1 MHGLIFVQLKKYAT
15 VRLGPGAWD
24 ELLHKA
30 ALQGRMYLPVQQYP
44 DDEMHAILRAVALR
58 TGGDSDA
65 VLQDLGAFMAPELM
79 RMYGS
84 LLHRS
89 WKTLDVLEHTESTIH
104 RVVRARN
111 RGARP
116 PELRT
121 ERPAPDEVVVL
132 YASARRLCAFAKGIV
147 RGLARH
153 FGETV
158 AIDEPS
164 CMLRGDAECRL
175 RVRRT

>member
-1 MHGLIFVQLKKYAT
+1 MHGLIFVQLKKYASA
-15 VRLGPGAWD
+15 RLGLEAWD

-44 DDEMHAILRAVALR
+44 DDEMHALVRAISLR
-58 TGGDSDA
+58 TGGDADA
-65 VLQDLGAFMAPELM
+65 VLQDLGVFMAPELV

-89 WKTLDVLEHTESTIH
+89 WTTLDVIEHTENTIH

-111 RGARP
+111 PGARS
-116 PELRT
+116 PELKAERT
-121 ERPAPDEVVVL
+121 APDEVVVT
-132 YASARRLCAFAKGIV
+132 YASARRLCGFAKGIV
-147 RGLARH
+147 RGLAGH

-158 AIDEPS
+158 TVDEPS
-164 CMLRGDAECRL
+164 CMLRGDGECRL
-175 RVRRT
+175 HVRRV

>member
-1 MHGLIFVQLKKYAT
+1 MHGLIFVQLKKYAAQ
-15 VRLGPGAWD
+15 RLGPEAWD

-44 DDEMHAILRAVALR
+44 DDELLALVRAISLR
-58 TGGDSDA
+58 TGGDADA
-65 VLQDLGAFMAPELM
+65 VLQDLGAFMAPELL

-84 LLHRS
+84 LLDRS
-89 WKTLDVLEHTESTIH
+89 WTTLDVVENTEDTIH

-111 RGARP
+111 PGARP
-116 PELRT
+116 PELQA
-121 ERPAPDEVVVL
+121 ERRAPDEVIVT
-132 YASARRLCAFAKGIV
+132 YASARRLCGFAKGIV

-164 CMLRGDAECRL
+164 CMLRGDAACRL
-175 RVRRT
+175 RVRKV

>member
-1 MHGLIFVQLKKYAT
+1 MHGLIFVQLKKYASA
-15 VRLGPGAWD
+15 RLGPEAWD

-30 ALQGRMYLPVQQYP
+30 ALKGRMYLPVQQYP
-44 DDEMHAILRAVALR
+44 DDEMHGLLRAIALR
-58 TGGDSDA
+58 TGGDADG

-84 LLHRS
+84 LLERS
-89 WKTLDVLEHTESTIH
+89 WRTLDVVEHTEATIH

-111 RGARP
+111 PGARP

-132 YASARRLCAFAKGIV
+132 YASARRLCGFAKGIV

-175 RVRRT
+175 RIRRT

>member
-1 MHGLIFVQLKKYAT
+1 MHGLIFVQLKKYASQ
-15 VRLGPGAWD
+15 RLGPEAWD

-44 DDEMHAILRAVALR
+44 DDELQALVRALSLR
-58 TGGDSDA
+58 TGGDTDG

-84 LLHRS
+84 LLQRS
-89 WKTLDVLEHTESTIH
+89 WTTLDVVEHTEDTVY
-104 RVVRARN
+104 RVLRARN
-111 RGARP
+111 QTARQ
-116 PELRT
+116 PELKAERT
-121 ERPAPDEVVVL
+121 APDEVVVV
-132 YASARRLCAFAKGIV
+132 YVSPRRLCGFAKGIV

-158 AIDEPS
+158 SLDEPT

-175 RVRRT
+175 RIRRA

>member
-1 MHGLIFVQLKKYAT
+1 MHGLIFVQLKKYAST
-15 VRLGPGAWD
+15 RLGVEAWD

-30 ALQGRMYLPVQQYP
+30 ALKGRMYLPVQQYP
-44 DDEMHAILRAVALR
+44 DDEMHALLRAIGLR
-58 TGGDSDA
+58 TGGDADA

-84 LLHRS
+84 LLDRS
-89 WKTLDVLEHTESTIH
+89 WKTLEVVEHTESTIH

-111 RGARP
+111 PAARP
-116 PELRT
+116 PELRA
-121 ERPAPDEVVVL
+121 ERTAPDEVVVV
-132 YASARRLCAFAKGIV
+132 YASARRLCGFAKGIV

-158 AIDEPS
+158 TIEEPF
-164 CMLRGDAECRL
+164 CLLRGDGECRL
-175 RVRRT
+175 QIRKA

>member
-1 MHGLIFVQLKKYAT
+1 MHGLIFVQLKKYASQ
-15 VRLGPGAWD
+15 RLGPEAWD

-44 DDEMHAILRAVALR
+44 DDELLALVRALSLR
-58 TGGDSDA
+58 TGGDPDG
-65 VLQDLGAFMAPELM
+65 VLQELGTFMAPELM

-84 LLHRS
+84 LLQRS
-89 WKTLDVLEHTESTIH
+89 WTTLDVIEHTEDTVY
-104 RVVRARN
+104 RVLRARN
-111 RGARP
+111 QAARS
-116 PELRT
+116 PELRA
-121 ERPAPDEVVVL
+121 ERVAPGEVLVT
-132 YASARRLCAFAKGIV
+132 YDSPRRLCGFAKGIV

-153 FGETV
+153 FGENV

-175 RVRRT
+175 RIRKV

>member
-1 MHGLIFVQLKKYAT
+1 MHGLIFVQLKKYASQ
-15 VRLGPGAWD
+15 RLGPEAWD

-44 DDEMHAILRAVALR
+44 DDELQALVRALSVR
-58 TGGDSDA
+58 TGGDTDG

-84 LLHRS
+84 LLQRS
-89 WKTLDVLEHTESTIH
+89 WKTLDVVEHTEDTVY
-104 RVVRARN
+104 RVLRARN
-111 RGARP
+111 QTTRQPDLKA
-116 PELRT
+116 ERT
-121 ERPAPDEVVVL
+121 SPDEVVVV
-132 YASARRLCAFAKGIV
+132 YASPRRLCGFAKGIV

-153 FGETV
+153 FRETV
-158 AIDEPS
+158 SLDEPT

-175 RVRRT
+175 RIRKI

>member
-1 MHGLIFVQLKKYAT
+1 MHGLIFVQLKKYASA
-15 VRLGPGAWD
+15 RLGPDAWD

-44 DDEMHAILRAVALR
+44 DDELQALVRALSLR
-58 TGGDSDA
+58 TGGDTDG

-84 LLHRS
+84 LLQRS
-89 WKTLDVLEHTESTIH
+89 WKTLDVIEHTEDTVY
-104 RVVRARN
+104 RVLRARN
-111 RGARP
+111 QAART
-116 PELRT
+116 PELRA
-121 ERPAPDEVVVL
+121 ERAAPDEVVVT
-132 YASARRLCAFAKGIV
+132 YNSPRRLCGFAKGIV

-158 AIDEPS
+158 TLDETS
-164 CMLRGDAECRL
+164 CMLRGGAECRL
-175 RVRRT
+175 RIRRA